1 MKKGRKAKVI
11 AKRGHEL
18 TPTRETFW
26 AENFGKCKKR
36 GKNAA
41 APRLSSIDPHLLPI
55 EASFS
60 AGNKPSF
67 SKWTN
72 PVFLGWKKSSLLNSR
87 PIVACEA

>member
-1 MKKGRKAKVI
+1 MRKRAAKAKVV

-18 TPTRETFW
+18 KLTQEKL
-26 AENFGKCKKR
+26 FGPKISEKCKNG

-60 AGNKPSF
+60 RGNKPSF

-72 PVFLGWKKSSLLNSR
+72 PVFLMWWKKSSG
-87 PIVACEA
+87 E